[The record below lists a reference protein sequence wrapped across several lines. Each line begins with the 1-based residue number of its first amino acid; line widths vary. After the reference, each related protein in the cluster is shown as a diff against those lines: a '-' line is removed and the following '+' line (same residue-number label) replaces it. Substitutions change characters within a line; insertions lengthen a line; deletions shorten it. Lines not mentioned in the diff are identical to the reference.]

1 MTQALDG
8 LGPVVDRYDVFLLDM
23 WGCIHDGVRV
33 FPGVADLL
41 TRIRAKGKKAIVL
54 SNAPRRVPVL
64 VKQMPGYGVSAD
76 QFDAIVTSGEDT
88 WRALAAKKHGLG
100 PRFYHIGQDANLTDP
115 AEIGLR
121 EVTTLA
127 DSDFILASGAAGD
140 GTLEMDKLQPI
151 LADGVARGLTMVCA
165 NPDLEVMRG
174 EERYLCAGTAA
185 AAYEALGGTVHY
197 HGKPHRGVYDWAL
210 ELAGN
215 PDRKRV
221 IGVGDAMR
229 TDVAGGRGAGI
240 DQAFIPGGIHAVALD
255 APMGTLPTAEKM
267 AALSAEFGF
276 APTYMLAE
284 LRW

>member
-1 MTQALDG
+1 MTQALNG

-23 WGCIHDGVRV
+23 WGCVHDGVHV
-33 FPGVADLL
+33 FPGVIDLL
-41 TRIRAKGKKAIVL
+41 DRVRAQGKKALAL
-54 SNAPRRVPVL
+54 SNAPRRVPIL
-64 VKQMPGYGVSAD
+64 IQQMPNYGITAD
-76 QFDAIVTSGEDT
+76 KFDAIVTSGEAA
-88 WRALAAKKHGLG
+88 WRALASGADKLG
-100 PRFYHIGQDANLTDP
+100 PRFFHIGQDANLTDP

-121 EVTTLA
+121 EVGSLA
-127 DSDFILASGAAGD
+127 ESDFILATGAAGD
-140 GTLEMDKLQPI
+140 GTLEMEKLKPVLQ
-151 LADGVARGLTMVCA
+151 DGVARGLKMVCA
-165 NPDLEVMRG
+165 NPDLEVLRG

-185 AAYEALGGTVHY
+185 AAYESLGGTVHY

-215 PDRKRV
+215 PDRRRV
-221 IGVGDAMR
+221 LAVGDAMR

-240 DQAFIPGGIHAVALD
+240 DQAFIPGGIHGVALGS
-255 APMGTLPTAEKM
+255 PMGTLPSPAKM